1 MITFKTF
8 TGIIAPLDRSNV
20 DTDTI
25 IPKEYLKSIKRTGFG
40 PNLFD
45 AWSYL
50 DNNDSKTQNIKRK
63 LNPNFVLNKPPYNKA
78 EILLARE
85 NFGCGSSR
93 EHAVWALSNFGF
105 KAVLAPSFGDIF
117 YSNSF
122 KNGFLPIRLQAE
134 EIEILFNYVKLT
146 LGFKVTINLEEQF
159 VETQDNIRFI
169 FNIDSSLKTC
179 LLEGL
184 DNIALTLKYSDSIH
198 RYERNRSKV
207 VPWLFREI

>member
-40 PNLFD
+40 SNLFD
-45 AWSYL
+45 AWRYL